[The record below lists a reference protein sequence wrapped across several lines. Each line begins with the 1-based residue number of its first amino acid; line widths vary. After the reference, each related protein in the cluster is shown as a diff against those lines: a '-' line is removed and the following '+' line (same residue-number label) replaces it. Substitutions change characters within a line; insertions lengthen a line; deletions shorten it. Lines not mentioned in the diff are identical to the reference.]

1 MKKWKT
7 NELINTVTTMSV
19 EEILSLDRA
28 VKSRIGELD
37 GSIIIQ
43 NKSDS
48 IKACPGCGSI
58 NFKKIGMRN
67 GKQRFKCNE
76 SLCGRTF
83 TPLTNTP
90 FARLRYPDKHLANAK
105 CMIEGL
111 TVRQAA
117 DKMGVHRNTA
127 FRWRHRFLR
136 QIETIQPTQ
145 LNGIVEA
152 DETFFKESYK
162 GQKTTGKKGGN
173 PAVLGRKAKH
183 RGMPAEKRGL
193 SREQIPVLVARD
205 RGTGKTLSLVIATT
219 NANDISNAILPILAR
234 DAELISDSAPAY
246 RKMAKKHGIYLR
258 VVPRSKK
265 HKTSGALHINNVN
278 AYDSRLKGWMFR
290 FRGVA
295 TKYLSNYLGWHRLL
309 DEQVNG
315 KKMPAKKFL
324 TVALG

>member
-1 MKKWKT
+1 MKNTKIKQ
-7 NELINTVTTMSV
+7 LISTIPNLSV
-19 EEILSLDRA
+19 EDILSLDKA
-28 VKSRIGELD
+28 VKSRIGQLD
-37 GSIIIQ
+37 SSIIIK

-48 IKACPGCGSI
+48 IKACPDCGSI
-58 NFKKIGMRN
+58 NFKKIGIRN

-76 SLCGRTF
+76 SECGRTF

-90 FARLRYPDKHLANAK
+90 FARLRLLDKHVANAR

-111 TVRQAA
+111 TVRAAA
-117 DKMGVHRNTA
+117 DAIGVHRNTA

-152 DETFFKESYK
+152 DETFFRESFK
-162 GQKTTGKKGGN
+162 GQKTAGKKGGN
-173 PAVLGRKAKH
+173 SAKLWRKAKK
-183 RGMPAEKRGL
+183 RGTPAEQRGL

-205 RGTGKTLSLVIATT
+205 RAMGKTLSRVIASTSS
-219 NANDISNAILPILAR
+219 NDIGSAILPILAC

-246 RKMAKKHGIYLR
+246 RKMAKKHGIYFR
-258 VVPRSKK
+258 VVPKNKK

-278 AYDSRLKGWMFR
+278 AYDSRLKGWMVR

-315 KKMPAKKFL
+315 KKMPPKKFL

>member
-152 DETFFKESYK
+152 DETFSKSL
-162 GQKTTGKKGGN
+162 T
-173 PAVLGRKAKH
+173 
-183 RGMPAEKRGL
+183 
-193 SREQIPVLVARD
+193 RD
-205 RGTGKTLSLVIATT
+205 RKQQ
-219 NANDISNAILPILAR
+219 
-234 DAELISDSAPAY
+234 
-246 RKMAKKHGIYLR
+246 AKKAEIQQSWDVKPNT
-258 VVPRSKK
+258 VVCLQRSVDYPESK
-265 HKTSGALHINNVN
+265 SQC
-278 AYDSRLKGWMFR
+278 
-290 FRGVA
+290 
-295 TKYLSNYLGWHRLL
+295 LL
-309 DEQVNG
+309 LV
-315 KKMPAKKFL
+315 
-324 TVALG
+324 TVELERHCLL